1 MDSAAREPFHRSS
14 QIWKRFQRFCFSFFG
29 ILYWQF
35 SVAIHRTA
43 LLLKQ
48 QALSWKFLLH
58 VETVL
63 LLLVTYL
70 KQIFYVFPRVF
81 FSFHVF
87 QRLIDLELP
96 YCSQHYLHFIVL
108 SNHMSTINVFSFGGM
123 FNYFLFMSLLTY
135 WLIDWLINL
144 LNKWLID
151 GIGWLIWNE
160 RVLDFI
166 YSFHFYLFV

>member
-48 QALSWKFLLH
+48 QALLWKFLLH

-70 KQIFYVFPRVF
+70 KQIFYVFPRVLF
-81 FSFHVF
+81 
-87 QRLIDLELP
+87 
-96 YCSQHYLHFIVL
+96 
-108 SNHMSTINVFSFGGM
+108 
-123 FNYFLFMSLLTY
+123 FLFPFFNASSTWNSPIVHNIVYTSLSCQTVWVPSMSFPLEACLTTFY
-135 WLIDWLINL
+135 SCPYLPIDWLIDWLI
-144 LNKWLID
+144 
-151 GIGWLIWNE
+151 
-160 RVLDFI
+160 
-166 YSFHFYLFV
+166 Y